1 MPRDARAITTA
12 LMGSVAFVLLIVC
25 ANVGTLFL
33 LRNAMRRRE
42 LAVRSAI
49 GATARRLTVLVLS
62 EVLVLTAAG
71 AVLGAAVAAWA
82 IR

>member
-1 MPRDARAITTA
+1 
-12 LMGSVAFVLLIVC
+12 MGSVAFVLLIVC

-49 GATARRLTVLVLS
+49 GATAR
-62 EVLVLTAAG
+62 G
-71 AVLGAAVAAWA
+71 
-82 IR
+82 